1 MKPAPF
7 RYVAASSLAEALV
20 LKARY
25 GEEARFL
32 AGGQSLIPAMNFRL
46 ARPAVLIDINGLTE
60 LASIDRSMAQAIRLG
75 ALTRYCAMEKD
86 AGFLEACPLFADALP
101 HIAHPQ
107 IRNRGTIGGNFC
119 HAAPASDLAAVA
131 VAMQARM
138 CIKSSRGERE
148 LAAVDFFVA
157 PLTTALKD
165 EEMLLEIAFPV
176 PRPRSGAAF
185 MEVARRRGDFA
196 LAGVA
201 AIVSLDEDDR
211 CSGIR
216 LVFCGVGETPVDAS
230 TSVSSLIGQRCTD
243 KAIAGAAADVRRM
256 VAPAGNIHASAEYQ
270 RHIAEILTRRAI
282 AMACDRIAH
291 AA

>member
-1 MKPAPF
+1 
-7 RYVAASSLAEALV
+7 
-20 LKARY
+20 
-25 GEEARFL
+25 
-32 AGGQSLIPAMNFRL
+32 MNFRL

-119 HAAPASDLAAVA
+119 HADPASELPAVA

-138 CIKSSRGERE
+138 RIKSSRGERE
-148 LAAVDFFVA
+148 LAAADFFVA

-165 EEMLLEIAFPV
+165 EEMLFEIAFPV
-176 PRPRSGAAF
+176 PRPRSGASF